1 VIRKVVI
8 LARGLG
14 TRMQKEDQSVALD
27 ESQAQAARRGL
38 KALIPLA
45 NGRVFLDYLLS
56 SVADAGY
63 SEVCLVVAPEHE
75 ELRRRYQQEMP
86 LRRLSITFAVQEK
99 PLGTANA
106 VAAAEEFA
114 GGDDFIMIN
123 SDNYYPVAALTGLR
137 ELKGAGVALF
147 DQDTMLARSNIAAE
161 RIKAFAVGLVERDG
175 RLVRILEKPTADVLS
190 QLPRPL
196 WLSMNCWRF
205 RPSIF
210 EACRRIDLSPR
221 GEYEI
226 TDAVQYAID
235 RLGEEFRA
243 VLVREPVFDMTSR
256 SDIPSMAARLA
267 DVSVEL

>member
-1 VIRKVVI
+1 MIRKVVI

-27 ESQAQAARRGL
+27 ERQAQAARRGL

-86 LRRLSITFAVQEK
+86 LRRLRITFAVQEK

-114 GGDDFIMIN
+114 GDDDFIMIN

-175 RLVRILEKPTADVLS
+175 RLVRILEKPTADVL
-190 QLPRPL
+190 
-196 WLSMNCWRF
+196 
-205 RPSIF
+205 
-210 EACRRIDLSPR
+210 
-221 GEYEI
+221 
-226 TDAVQYAID
+226 
-235 RLGEEFRA
+235 
-243 VLVREPVFDMTSR
+243 
-256 SDIPSMAARLA
+256 
-267 DVSVEL
+267 

>member
-1 VIRKVVI
+1 
-8 LARGLG
+8 
-14 TRMQKEDQSVALD
+14 
-27 ESQAQAARRGL
+27 
-38 KALIPLA
+38 
-45 NGRVFLDYLLS
+45 
-56 SVADAGY
+56 
-63 SEVCLVVAPEHE
+63 
-75 ELRRRYQQEMP
+75 
-86 LRRLSITFAVQEK
+86 
-99 PLGTANA
+99 
-106 VAAAEEFA
+106 
-114 GGDDFIMIN
+114 N
-123 SDNYYPVAALTGLR
+123 SDNYYPVAALAGLR

-161 RIKAFAVGLVERDG
+161 RIKAFAVGLVEHDG

-267 DVSVEL
+267 DVPVEL